1 MCCLKIKIK
10 KKSSKEDLP
19 MRRSVTTC
27 QPEVRLVGPKRAATT
42 LAVAPLSQV
51 EERLSELELA
61 EDKSDVDSR
70 CHGTVQPLEDREDEG
85 LAGIKYTA
93 LPEGSSTEQEEEHL
107 SSSQE
112 TEVQTN
118 REISFRSNDST
129 LEISIPSFP
138 EYEEDSHNESY
149 NDTLST
155 LSNDSLSHENVHKPL
170 KDLIFK
176 TNKELYNMDSN
187 KVRIKVGLSKKVPS
201 LHPKRNIN
209 GASFTQ

>member
-1 MCCLKIKIK
+1 
-10 KKSSKEDLP
+10 
-19 MRRSVTTC
+19 MRRSTTTC

-42 LAVAPLSQV
+42 LAVAPLLQV

-61 EDKSDVDSR
+61 EDKSEVDSKS
-70 CHGTVQPLEDREDEG
+70 HGTAQPLEDRKDEG

-93 LPEGSSTEQEEEHL
+93 LRESSNTEQEEEHL
-107 SSSQE
+107 PSSQE

-129 LEISIPSFP
+129 LEISISSFP
-138 EYEEDSHNESY
+138 ESEENSHNKSY
-149 NDTLST
+149 NDTLGT
-155 LSNDSLSHENVHKPL
+155 LPNDSLSHENVHKPL

-176 TNKELYNMDSN
+176 TNKELYDMDSN
-187 KVRIKVGLSKKVPS
+187 KVRVKVGLSKKVPS